1 MESAAVQPTT
11 GAFPRTSPL
20 GAPCPRSLW
29 HTHHVT
35 APCDVYCCVNI
46 TGPRRP
52 GGTLLLGESGGG
64 VFPGEISIESRM
76 QESRWEDTIWSP
88 RPEQNTRQGR
98 ENVPFSGP
106 TP

>member
-1 MESAAVQPTT
+1 MGTVATLPHKGGAHDVYGCVNMT
-11 GAFPRTSPL
+11 GAQVGHYFW
-20 GAPCPRSLW
+20 GSL
-29 HTHHVT
+29 
-35 APCDVYCCVNI
+35 
-46 TGPRRP
+46 
-52 GGTLLLGESGGG
+52 GG